1 MFIRPSILLC
11 LTALTAMFLITPSFA
26 HAEGNVDKG
35 KKVFKK
41 CAACHTVEQDG
52 AHKVGP
58 NLWGT
63 YGKKAAQKS
72 DFKYSKPLTDAGL
85 TWDDATLDSWVKKP
99 AKLVKGT
106 KMVYPGLRKK
116 SQRKDLIAYLKT
128 LQ

>member
-1 MFIRPSILLC
+1 MSSRFCFLLLAAIFI
-11 LTALTAMFLITPSFA
+11 APSFA
-26 HAEGNVDKG
+26 YAEGDVKKG
-35 KKVFKK
+35 KKHFKK
-41 CAACHTVEQDG
+41 CAACHTPDKDG

-72 DFKYSKPLTDAGL
+72 DFKYSQALMDANL
-85 TWDDATLDSWVKKP
+85 TWDDATLDAWIKKP

-106 KMVYPGLRKK
+106 KMIYPGLRKAK
-116 SQRKDLIAYLKT
+116 QRTDLIAYLKT